1 MKPRISMSSLG
12 LIAFVLFFSA
22 SCLPEFKNPLPVPK
36 GVKPDQAILGTWEN
50 DSVHLADEKF
60 QVSFFPAK
68 SGGMY
73 IVYISF
79 ADPAYEPHNV
89 VTWWGYTTILNK
101 DKFVCFRPIKKV
113 NQDSEDDQEE
123 PLFYIAHYRIPNEDT
138 LLINMFS
145 LDAVER
151 MIEKGKLKGEIEER
165 RYSDKVTVT
174 SSSEELAAAIIK
186 EGVESFISEVDSG
199 KLQRLKKWKHRNP

>member
-1 MKPRISMSSLG
+1 MKCRISMSSLG
-12 LIAFVLFFSA
+12 VIAFVLFFSA
-22 SCLPEFKNPLPVPK
+22 SCIPEFKNPLPVPK
-36 GVKPDQAILGTWEN
+36 GVKPDQKILGTWESEN
-50 DSVHLADEKF
+50 VQLADENF

-123 PLFYIAHYRIPNEDT
+123 PLFYIANYRISNEDT
-138 LLINMFS
+138 LLINLFS
-145 LDAVER
+145 QDAVER
-151 MIEKGKLKGEIEER
+151 MIEKGKLKGEIEGR
-165 RYSDKVTVT
+165 SVT

-186 EGVESFISEVDSG
+186 EGVESFISEDLAG

>member
-1 MKPRISMSSLG
+1 MKCRISMSSLG
-12 LIAFVLFFSA
+12 LIAFVLFFST
-22 SCLPEFKNPLPVPK
+22 SCIPEFKNPLPVPK
-36 GVKPDQAILGTWEN
+36 GVKPDQKILGTWKSEN
-50 DSVHLADEKF
+50 VQLADENF

-79 ADPAYEPHNV
+79 ADPAYEPRNV

-123 PLFYIAHYRIPNEDT
+123 PLFYIANYRIPNEDT
-138 LLINMFS
+138 LLVNLFS
-145 LDAVER
+145 QDAVER
-151 MIEKGKLKGEIEER
+151 MIEKGKLKGEIEGR
-165 RYSDKVTVT
+165 SVT

-186 EGVESFISEVDSG
+186 EGVESFISEDLAG

>member
-1 MKPRISMSSLG
+1 MKCRISMSSLG
-12 LIAFVLFFSA
+12 LIAFVLFFST
-22 SCLPEFKNPLPVPK
+22 SCIPEFKNPLPVPK
-36 GVKPDQAILGTWEN
+36 GVKPDQKILGTWESEN
-50 DSVHLADEKF
+50 VQLADENF

-123 PLFYIAHYRIPNEDT
+123 PLFYIANYRIPNEDT
-138 LLINMFS
+138 LLVNLFS
-145 LDAVER
+145 QDAVER
-151 MIEKGKLKGEIEER
+151 MIEKGKLKGEIEGR
-165 RYSDKVTVT
+165 SVT

-186 EGVESFISEVDSG
+186 EGVESFISEDLAG